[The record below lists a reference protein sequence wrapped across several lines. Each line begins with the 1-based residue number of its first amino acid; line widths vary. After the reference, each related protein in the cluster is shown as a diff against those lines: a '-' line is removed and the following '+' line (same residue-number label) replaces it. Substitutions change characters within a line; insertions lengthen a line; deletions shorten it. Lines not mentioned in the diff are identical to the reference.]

1 MLKSRPV
8 TKLFLKP
15 KPPFRL
21 DLTVWVLRRTEKNYI
36 DHWDGQTYRRAL
48 VFDGRPVEIEV
59 TQEGSLNAPVVA
71 ISIRNEEADPET
83 IKNIIAMMLGLSV
96 DLSGFYET
104 ARKDELLA
112 ELTSPFIGMRPTR
125 FASLFEALLNAVA
138 CQQVSLPSGLQ
149 VLNRLSQ
156 TFGKQIGQLHTFPTA
171 DALALVEPADIK
183 KVGFSLR
190 KAVTIST
197 IARSIVSGD
206 LELERLN
213 DLSDEQVVSSLT
225 SLPGIGRWSAEY
237 VLLRGMGR
245 LDSFPCDDVGGA
257 AKLQKWLFLK
267 TRPTYSEAKEMLMRW
282 HPYQGMIY
290 FHLLLRSLQDKR
302 MV

>member
-1 MLKSRPV
+1 
-8 TKLFLKP
+8 
-15 KPPFRL
+15 
-21 DLTVWVLRRTEKNYI
+21 VLRRTEKNYI

-245 LDSFPCDDVGGA
+245 LDSFPGDDVGGA
-257 AKLQKWLFLK
+257 AKLKKWLSLK
-267 TRPTYSEAKEMLMRW
+267 TPPTYAQVQELLVRW
-282 HPYQGMIY
+282 HPYQGVIY
-290 FHLLLRSLQDKR
+290 FHLLLQNLLEKE
-302 MV
+302 MI

>member
-125 FASLFEALLNAVA
+125 FASHFEALLNAVA

-156 TFGKQIGQLHTFPTA
+156 TVGKQIGQLHTFPTA

-245 LDSFPCDDVGGA
+245 LDSFPGDDVGGA
-257 AKLQKWLFLK
+257 AKLQKWLSLK
-267 TRPTYSEAKEMLMRW
+267 TPPTYAQVQELLVRW
-282 HPYQGMIY
+282 HPYQGVIY
-290 FHLLLRSLQDKR
+290 FHLLLQNLLERE
-302 MV
+302 MI